1 LTVQVVQR
9 YAAPVTLPDVLMVAA
24 LLVVAA
30 ALVWSRAPAATP
42 AAARPATPLQAPAE
56 LPPTLSALVERVASL
71 EVELGQLRRA
81 QQAFMDD
88 AEAVLVSV
96 ERKRKTTAA
105 ALSKIEKREGEEQ
118 PQPELPELA
127 AADPNQARA
136 MIMRAVRARRG
147 G

>member
-1 LTVQVVQR
+1 
-9 YAAPVTLPDVLMVAA
+9 MIAA

-71 EVELGQLRRA
+71 EVEIGQLRRA

-88 AEAVLVSV
+88 AEAVLISV

-118 PQPELPELA
+118 QQPELPELA